1 VTEPAATPTTVPP
14 TTGSRLLFQTAV
26 ALVFATAFTVLVAL
40 PAERGVDPTGFG
52 KLTGLTRLAKPQT
65 VQLQATARPA
75 AAAAG
80 ASSPTPFLS
89 DVIEIKLTG
98 GGAEGSETERKV
110 WMEAGQTLVYAWAAD
125 GEVYSDF
132 HGETLPTPKVTVAEY
147 RVTDPD
153 KGADPRAA
161 NGALTAPM
169 AGFHGWYFVNLGEK
183 PVTIRVKIA
192 GFYERRPYP
201 PPGA

>member
-1 VTEPAATPTTVPP
+1 MTEPAAIPPP
-14 TTGSRLLFQTAV
+14 TARRLLLQTGV
-26 ALVFATAFTVLVAL
+26 ALVLATAFAVLVAL

-65 VQLQATARPA
+65 AQLAAPVKPA

-80 ASSPTPFLS
+80 SSSPTPFLS
-89 DVIEIKLTG
+89 DVIEIKLTPG
-98 GGAEGSETERKV
+98 GEEGSETERKV
-110 WMEAGQTLVYAWAAD
+110 WLEAGQSLVYAWSAD

-132 HGETLPTPKVTVAEY
+132 HGETLPSPKVAVAEY
-147 RVTDPD
+147 RITDPD
-153 KGADPRAA
+153 KGADPKAA
-161 NGALTAPM
+161 SGSLTAPM
-169 AGFHGWYFVNLGEK
+169 AGFHGWYFVNLSEK

-201 PPGA
+201 PP

>member
-1 VTEPAATPTTVPP
+1 MTAPAVRPP
-14 TTGSRLLFQTAV
+14 SARRLLVQTAA
-26 ALVFATAFTVLVAL
+26 ALALGSAFTVLVAL

-65 VQLQATARPA
+65 VQLAAPTQPA

-80 ASSPTPFLS
+80 SRSPIPFRS
-89 DVIEIKLTG
+89 DVLEIRLKG
-98 GGAEGSETERKV
+98 GGEEGSEIERKV
-110 WMEAGQTLVYAWAAD
+110 WMEAGQTLVYAWTAD

-153 KGADPRAA
+153 KGADPMAA

-192 GFYERRPYP
+192 GYYELRPYP